1 MLINIILKAGEF
13 IKLNDLPFS
22 FYSGHAI
29 TVNNNIYLFGGVDS
43 PTSIYKYNID
53 NDEFAKL
60 SIAIPFGFEGGAL
73 CAINQDVFLF
83 GGNGATAGNPSSQKA
98 YKFNTNNNTFT
109 QLSDIPV
116 GVLYGAATPVEN
128 NIYLF
133 FNTSGF
139 TYMYNPLTDTYEEL
153 INIPEGATTP
163 DAISVGKNIYVYP
176 TPQRM
181 CIYDINNNQY
191 LELPNVSTYDI
202 YKRIKIKDKIY
213 EFSAIDLEIYD
224 LTEDKTVLIIE
235 GNKTFETQLINS
247 NIKGRLLYSFDDVKY
262 NTTEDGLDD
271 TLPTYYGDGTQW
283 IKFKN

>member
-13 IKLNDLPFS
+13 IKLKDLPFK
-22 FYSGHAI
+22 FHSGHAI
-29 TVNNNIYLFGGVDS
+29 TVNNNIYLFGGADS

-60 SIAIPFGFEGGAL
+60 PIVIPFSFENGAL

-83 GGNGATAGNPSSQKA
+83 GGTRATSGNPSSQKA

-109 QLSDIPV
+109 QLSNIPV
-116 GVLYGAATPVEN
+116 EVLNGAATPVEN

-133 FNTSGF
+133 NSTGF

-153 INIPEGATTP
+153 INIPEGATSDI
-163 DAISVGKNIYVYP
+163 DAVGVGKNIYVYP
-176 TPQRM
+176 TTQRM

-191 LELPNVSTYDI
+191 LELSNVSKYDI

-213 EFSAIDLEIYD
+213 EVSMIDLEIYD

-271 TLPTYYGDGTQW
+271 TLPTYYGTGTEW
-283 IKFKN
+283 VKFKN